1 MDELTA
7 VIMECMVSDLKT
19 SKKYQINKSRLIRL
33 AQNYCTYKMPKMNQI
48 IYDRYKGAYS
58 LRFFNQQNELVKIT
72 LDRFWGNRNLQRVE
86 QKAMLIEQIT
96 SIRPR
101 QEQRRMKVMDL

>member
-48 IYDRYKGAYS
+48 QHLRS
-58 LRFFNQQNELVKIT
+58 LVIQMWMNMWQL
-72 LDRFWGNRNLQRVE
+72 
-86 QKAMLIEQIT
+86 
-96 SIRPR
+96 
-101 QEQRRMKVMDL
+101 

>member
-72 LDRFWGNRNLQRVE
+72 LDRFWGKYHLGVE
-86 QKAMLIEQIT
+86 C
-96 SIRPR
+96 
-101 QEQRRMKVMDL
+101 

>member
-7 VIMECMVSDLKT
+7 VIMEGMVSDLKT

-48 IYDRYKGAYS
+48 IYDQYKGTYW
-58 LRFFNQQNELVKIT
+58 LRFFNQQNVLVKIT
-72 LDRFWGNRNLQRVE
+72 FDHFGGKYYLRVE
-86 QKAMLIEQIT
+86 CKADDID
-96 SIRPR
+96 
-101 QEQRRMKVMDL
+101 KVENLDNEIMDQYFVEKK